1 MQRLFSIG
9 EIKLIN
15 FVQIMQTKSPILRAI
30 LKYKTMIGV
39 MDMHVE
45 LEYILRVIVAGMCG
59 FVLGYERKE
68 RLKNAG
74 VRTHM
79 IVAMGAALI
88 LIVSKYGFND
98 ILGVAGVSLNPAQI
112 AGQIVSGIGFLGA
125 GLIFARN
132 GVVNGLTTAAG
143 VWAVAGVG
151 MAIGSGMYVIGIA
164 TTVIILIVQSFLRAS
179 EKWMHLPSEVSL
191 IFKLKNENNA
201 VEQILNSLEK
211 IGVETVGLESTKHPD
226 FIDMTVTVKM
236 KKEHGLKDVLIK
248 LEKEPVVESI
258 ACSGQH

>member
-1 MQRLFSIG
+1 MS
-9 EIKLIN
+9 
-15 FVQIMQTKSPILRAI
+15 
-30 LKYKTMIGV
+30 
-39 MDMHVE
+39 VE
-45 LEYILRVIVAGMCG
+45 LEYIARIIVAGICG
-59 FVLGYERKE
+59 FVLGYERKG

-125 GLIFARN
+125 GVIFARN

-151 MAIGSGMYVIGIA
+151 MAIGSGMYIIGVA
-164 TTVIILIVQSFLRAS
+164 TTIIILIVQSFLHAS
-179 EKWMHLPSEVSL
+179 EKWMHLPSEATFV
-191 IFKLKNENNA
+191 FKLKPA
-201 VEQILNSLEK
+201 DDVISTVMQAIEQLN
-211 IGVETVGLESTKHPD
+211 IETVGFESSKQKAH
-226 FIDMTVTVKM
+226 IDLQVAVKI
-236 KKEHGLKDVLIK
+236 KNNQHITDLLIA
-248 LEKEPVVESI
+248 LEKEPVVQAISC
-258 ACSGQH
+258 AGPH